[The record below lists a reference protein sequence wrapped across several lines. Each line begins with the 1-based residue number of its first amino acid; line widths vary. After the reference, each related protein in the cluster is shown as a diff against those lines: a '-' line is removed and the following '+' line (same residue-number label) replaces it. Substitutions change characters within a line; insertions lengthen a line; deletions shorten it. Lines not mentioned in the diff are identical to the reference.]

1 MGNKIQPQPYQ
12 LISSIEFLFI
22 DISVNKV
29 GRNDKLLTFTTS
41 NARINLGLHS
51 QIVLSFDKITYTV
64 TFLVVQLK
72 LHASNSGGEIFIS
85 GKGTKIPHA
94 CHLMWQKEKKK
105 KKTIYTESTKK
116 KKIKHLPDQA
126 SKYKGQKPGCV
137 SMVTQSLK
145 FRLEKMKR

>member
-72 LHASNSGGEIFIS
+72 LHASNSGGESLIS
-85 GKGTKIPHA
+85 GQGTKIPHA

-105 KKTIYTESTKK
+105 NHLYRVYQK